1 MPFSADVILCCYIIL
16 KRGMWD
22 SSTFLCF
29 KSRLVPYPCRELA
42 ETILDSGDTLL
53 TILGDILD
61 FSKIDHNSMTLEA
74 APVCLRTTVESTIE
88 MVAAH
93 AVRKG
98 IEIAYSL
105 DDELL
110 RRPILGGSD
119 PHSPGDGQSASQHSA
134 VCVLIRTQQ
143 TQGYIAI
150 EAYHVRSLV
159 LYGGLTSHTT
169 RLVRDTRVGHALS
182 VSPICRY

>member
-1 MPFSADVILCCYIIL
+1 M
-16 KRGMWD
+16 
-22 SSTFLCF
+22 
-29 KSRLVPYPCRELA
+29 PYPCRELA

-74 APVCLRTTVESTIE
+74 APVCLRTTVESTVE

-110 RRPILGGSD
+110 RRPILGD
-119 PHSPGDGQSASQHSA
+119 Q
-134 VCVLIRTQQ
+134 IRIRQVM
-143 TQGYIAI
+143 AR
-150 EAYHVRSLV
+150 AP
-159 LYGGLTSHTT
+159 
-169 RLVRDTRVGHALS
+169 LS
-182 VSPICRY
+182 IMLFPPWLEPNKCRAT